1 MRNKN
6 QNVYTVGQVN
16 SYIKNIFDQDYMLR
30 RIYVSGEVSNCKYH
44 PSGHIYFSLKD
55 AEGTISCVMFA
66 GSRRGLAFPMRDGDN
81 VIVGGSISVYER
93 DGKYQI
99 YAKEITKEG
108 AGLLYEKYLAL
119 KTELEEMGMFAP
131 EYKQPIPAYVK
142 KIGVVTAPTG
152 AAVQDIK
159 NIALRRNP
167 FVQIILYPAMVQG
180 EGAADSIVEG
190 IRRLDALNL
199 DVLIVGRGGGS
210 IEDLWAFNEEKVAR
224 AVFSCH
230 TPVISAVG
238 HETDTTI
245 IDFVADLRAPTP
257 SAAAELAVSDRAEQ
271 HAYINQ
277 LGRRCA
283 SALDSHIRFGCN
295 EIKRI
300 CAELSAYG
308 PMQQII
314 SQRQTL
320 DSLFSDMQS
329 AALQAHHRDKLNLSV
344 LAGRLDALS
353 PLRILSGG
361 YAAVERGG
369 KLISKTNVPKEGDD
383 ITVTA
388 ADIKLTARVT
398 SSVGNGGTGN
408 G

>member
-44 PSGHIYFSLKD
+44 PSYHIYFSLKD

-66 GSRRGLAFPMRDGDN
+66 GSRRFAFPMRDGDN

-108 AGLLYEKYLAL
+108 AYFYTKSIWYLKA
-119 KTELEEMGMFAP
+119 ELEEMGMFAP

-167 FVQIILYPAMVQG
+167 FVQIILYPTMVQG

-190 IRRLDALNL
+190 
-199 DVLIVGRGGGS
+199 
-210 IEDLWAFNEEKVAR
+210 
-224 AVFSCH
+224 H
-230 TPVISAVG
+230 TPSGRTESGCADRTAEAVRSR
-238 HETDTTI
+238 I
-245 IDFVADLRAPTP
+245 F
-257 SAAAELAVSDRAEQ
+257 
-271 HAYINQ
+271 
-277 LGRRCA
+277 GRSMR
-283 SALDSHIRFGCN
+283 
-295 EIKRI
+295 K
-300 CAELSAYG
+300 
-308 PMQQII
+308 
-314 SQRQTL
+314 
-320 DSLFSDMQS
+320 
-329 AALQAHHRDKLNLSV
+329 K
-344 LAGRLDALS
+344 
-353 PLRILSGG
+353 
-361 YAAVERGG
+361 
-369 KLISKTNVPKEGDD
+369 
-383 ITVTA
+383 
-388 ADIKLTARVT
+388 
-398 SSVGNGGTGN
+398 
-408 G
+408 